1 LPPEQRRQ
9 LRERWRNMSPAE
21 RQQFRQKMQRREQ
34 RMRNM
39 TPQQR
44 QQYQKKM
51 QQRPRPQTKA
61 KNAPIDRHARRV
73 YLLRGT

>member
-51 QQRPRPQTKA
+51 QQHPPTSNQSQKRAHRP
-61 KNAPIDRHARRV
+61 AR
-73 YLLRGT
+73 